1 MSIFVRTISD
11 LEGRKLVL
19 ILRRSTSRV
28 KVRRAQV
35 VLASAQGMKAPEIAR
50 LTHLCEHY
58 VRKLIRRF
66 DKEGLS
72 SLEPHFNGGRPP
84 EISEEQKAEIV
95 ETALVPPGVMGLPFT
110 RWSLAKLREHL
121 MSRGIVKAISRERL
135 RQILKE
141 AKVSYQRTRTWK
153 ESNDPAYE
161 AKKNASRRST
171 GRRPPKGK

>member
-11 LEGRKLVL
+11 YEGRKLAQ
-19 ILRRSTSRV
+19 ILRRSTSSV

-35 VLASAQGMKAPEIAR
+35 ILASAQGMKVPEIAR

-58 VRKLIRRF
+58 VRKLIHRF
-66 DKEGLS
+66 DEEGLR
-72 SLEPHFNGGRPP
+72 SLEPRFNGGRPP
-84 EISEEQKAEIV
+84 EITEEQKAEMI
-95 ETALVPPGVMGLPFT
+95 EAALVPPGILGLPFT
-110 RWSLAKLREHL
+110 RWSLSKLREYL
-121 MSRGIVKAISRERL
+121 MSRGIVKTISRERL

-141 AKVSYQRTRTWK
+141 AKVSHQRTRTWK

-171 GRRPPKGK
+171 GRRLPRGK

>member
-1 MSIFVRTISD
+1 MSIFVRSIRD
-11 LEGRKLVL
+11 HEGRQLAQ
-19 ILRRSTSRV
+19 ILRRSKSRV

-35 VLASAQGMKAPEIAR
+35 ILASAQGMKVPEIAQ

-58 VRKLIRRF
+58 VRTLIRRF
-66 DKEGLS
+66 DEEGLS

-95 ETALVPPGVMGLPFT
+95 ETALVPPGVLGLPFT
-110 RWSLAKLREHL
+110 RWSLSKLREHL
-121 MSRGIVKAISRERL
+121 MSRGILNAISRERL

-141 AKVSYQRTRTWK
+141 AKVSYQRTKTWK

-171 GRRPPKGK
+171 SKPRPKGR

>member
-1 MSIFVRTISD
+1 MSIFVRAIGD
-11 LEGRKLVL
+11 HEGRKLAQ

-35 VLASAQGMKAPEIAR
+35 ILASAQGMKVPEIAR

-58 VRKLIRRF
+58 VRTLIRRF
-66 DKEGLS
+66 DEEGLS

-84 EISEEQKAEIV
+84 GIGEEQKAEIV
-95 ETALVPPGVMGLPFT
+95 ETALVPPSVMGLPFT
-110 RWSLAKLREHL
+110 RWSLSKLREHL
-121 MSRGIVKAISRERL
+121 MSRGIVTAISRERL

-141 AKVSYQRTRTWK
+141 AKVSHQRTRTWK

-161 AKKNASRRST
+161 AKKNASSGST
-171 GRRPPKGK
+171 QRRPREGK

>member
-1 MSIFVRTISD
+1 MSIFVRAMSD
-11 LEGRKLVL
+11 YEGRKLAQ
-19 ILRRSTSRV
+19 ILRRSASSV

-35 VLASAQGMKAPEIAR
+35 ILASAQGMKVPEIAR

-66 DKEGLS
+66 DEEGFK
-72 SLEPHFNGGRPP
+72 SLEPRYNGGRPP

-95 ETALVPPGVMGLPFT
+95 EAALMPPVVVGLPFT
-110 RWSLAKLREHL
+110 RWSLSKLREYL
-121 MSRGIVKAISRERL
+121 IRRGSVKTISRERL

-141 AKVSYQRTRTWK
+141 AKVSHQRTRTWK

-161 AKKNASRRST
+161 AKKNGSRRST
-171 GRRPPKGK
+171 GRRPPTGK